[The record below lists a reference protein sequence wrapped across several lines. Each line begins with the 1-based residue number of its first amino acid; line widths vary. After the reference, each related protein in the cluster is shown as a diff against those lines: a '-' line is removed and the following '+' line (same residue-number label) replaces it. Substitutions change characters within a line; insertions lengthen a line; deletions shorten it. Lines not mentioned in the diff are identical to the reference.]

1 MIKKINDNKIIWSA
15 IGLVVSII
23 LLIFGGGALSKL
35 FKEGH
40 LVVNYTSYVPWG
52 FGVSWY
58 VYLVWLEVGTLL
70 SFALLVYVFGVKKI
84 KSISTILYLS
94 GFLVLI
100 SAVLTILLDLG
111 RMEKAFDVI
120 FRPHFSSM
128 ITWMV
133 YMHLVYSGV
142 VGLELLISVFA
153 NRGNR
158 LAMYVDKNLGWI
170 IGAVSIVAG
179 IVLINIIAAVF
190 STVSGMIAWRT
201 GSLPLLFL
209 LFSLTAG
216 SAFLSILYIAFS
228 PDKGTALYDSA
239 IKILSKTT
247 LSFIV
252 ISVIAGFGV
261 SVTLRTSVIDAY
273 FTGAIDAVWAL
284 FLGLIIPGG
293 LFLLNLVKNVPRS
306 WHLVTI
312 ASLLMLVS
320 LWVVP
325 YNIIVSPQMIE
336 PIPGTAEAF
345 PHEKLS
351 FIYSPSWTELALCM
365 LPLGIAIL
373 GFVIGYWILYK
384 ISPMRPTTEE
394 V

>member
-1 MIKKINDNKIIWSA
+1 MKMKIIMSVIGLA
-15 IGLVVSII
+15 IGAV
-23 LLIFGGGALSKL
+23 LLIIGGGAVSKL
-35 FKEGH
+35 LKEGH
-40 LVVNYTSYVPWG
+40 LVANYTSYVSWG
-52 FGVSWY
+52 LGVSWY

-100 SAVLTILLDLG
+100 SAVLTIILDIG
-111 RMEKAFDVI
+111 RIEKAFDII

-128 ITWMV
+128 IAWMV
-133 YMHLVYSGV
+133 YMHLAYSGV
-142 VGLELLISVFA
+142 VGMELLISVFA

-158 LAMYVDKNLGWI
+158 LATYVDKTLGWI
-170 IGAVSIVAG
+170 PGAVSIVAG
-179 IVLINIIAAVF
+179 TVLISIIATLF

-209 LFSLTAG
+209 LSSLTAG
-216 SAFLSILYIAFS
+216 SAFLSILYIVFS

-239 IKILSKTT
+239 LKILSKTT

-252 ISVIAGFGV
+252 ISIIAGFGV

-293 LFLLNLVKNVPRS
+293 LFLINLVKNIPRN

-320 LWVVP
+320 LWVIP

-336 PIPGTAEAF
+336 TLPGLAEAF
-345 PHEKLS
+345 PHERLT
-351 FIYSPSWTELALCM
+351 FDYTPSLIEWKINM
-365 LPLGIAIL
+365 LPLGIAL
-373 GFVIGYWILYK
+373 TLFVIGYWVINL
-384 ISPMRPTTEE
+384 ISPMRPTVKEE